1 MSVLLSRS
9 QFVTCFVYV
18 DHIGPAVVKTKPCSG
33 RGLCETAVAL
43 PFNGIPCHH
52 WASRLCVHGRTR
64 QGRQTPNHNV
74 SPVLYRGK
82 QAVRLANTIQIKSN
96 QINFIKF
103 WQLWSQISK
112 KKILCRNSALSLG
125 LHLWGSAKTDNALFT
140 PRRARFLGQGD
151 LESVTVH
158 EWRHCL
164 RCRIFR
170 SVGYRSDCR
179 IFNHRIFCLFIVV
192 FYATFFIITLDYII
206 RKYAQLIID
215 YSLINYSMAG
225 VLQIVCV

>member
-1 MSVLLSRS
+1 MSVLLARS

-103 WQLWSQISK
+103 WQL
-112 KKILCRNSALSLG
+112 
-125 LHLWGSAKTDNALFT
+125 
-140 PRRARFLGQGD
+140 
-151 LESVTVH
+151 
-158 EWRHCL
+158 
-164 RCRIFR
+164 
-170 SVGYRSDCR
+170 
-179 IFNHRIFCLFIVV
+179 
-192 FYATFFIITLDYII
+192 
-206 RKYAQLIID
+206 
-215 YSLINYSMAG
+215 
-225 VLQIVCV
+225 